1 MQQRSSV
8 LPNIPLSHL
17 NGPPDPGRRFRLLE
31 VVRRVLREARYSR
44 RTEEAY
50 VFWIRRFIIYNDR
63 RHPKEMGEAEVGT
76 FLSMLAVKE
85 HVAASTQNQALAA
98 LRFLYERVLRV
109 PLNRVDG
116 IVPAKRPRRV
126 PIVLS
131 KREVRAIF
139 RQLSGECRL
148 SAELMY
154 GSGLRVLECVS
165 LRVKDVD
172 LDRREIVV
180 RGGKGDTDR
189 RTPLAESCVPALR
202 QQLKRREEEFR
213 RDARLGIR
221 TSCLSDA
228 LLRKYPNADAE
239 WRWQY
244 VMAAARTFVDA
255 SGVRRRHHFHETSV
269 QRAVKAAADSAGIA
283 KRATCNS
290 FRHSFAT
297 HLLESGSDIRTVQE
311 LLGHTD
317 LRTTMVYTHVLNK
330 GGLGV
335 RSPADD
341 L

>member
-1 MQQRSSV
+1 
-8 LPNIPLSHL
+8 
-17 NGPPDPGRRFRLLE
+17 LLE
-31 VVRRVLREARYSR
+31 IVRHVLREARYSR

-50 VFWIRRFIIYNDR
+50 VFWIRRFIVYNDR
-63 RHPKEMGEAEVGT
+63 RHPKEMGEAEVGK
-76 FLSMLAVKE
+76 FLSMLAGEE

-98 LRFLYERVLRV
+98 LRFLYERALRV

-116 IVPAKRPRRV
+116 IIPAKRAKRV

-131 KREVRAIF
+131 KREIRAIF
-139 RQLSGECRL
+139 RQLSGEHRL
-148 SAELMY
+148 GAELMY
-154 GSGLRVLECVS
+154 GSGLRVRECVS

-180 RGGKGDTDR
+180 HGGKGDKDR

-202 QQLKRREEEFR
+202 RQLKCREEEFR
-213 RDARLGIR
+213 RDTRLGIR
-221 TSCLSDA
+221 TSGLPDA
-228 LLRKYPNADAE
+228 LLKKYPNADAE

-269 QRAVKAAADSAGIA
+269 QRAVKAAADDAGIT
-283 KRATCNS
+283 KRATCHS

-317 LRTTMVYTHVLNK
+317 LRTTMIYTHVLNK